1 MSAFKPSAAVPGTA
15 SPVTSP
21 ATVRA
26 IVKAGALSPQPL
38 SAQLEQMVIRVVV
51 DTHRHL
57 PDMFE
62 ITFEDEAGLAAQELT
77 VGHQV
82 EIRSGAD
89 PLSSPP
95 LIRGEI
101 TSLEAVCEDMM
112 TYVVVRGYDLSHVL
126 QRARR
131 TRTYVNTKD
140 SDIARRIAAEAKLE
154 IGAVDDTK
162 YVHRHLVQIAQTDW
176 DFLQARARANG
187 FEVGVTGK
195 KFHFGR
201 APGAAA
207 PAAGKKPSGL
217 SGTLDAAASAAG
229 AGAPPVLTFR
239 DNLISFLPR
248 LSAPQA
254 LPTQV
259 EVRTWDEERTDV
271 VVATAPVQPVTP
283 GPAAGKGA
291 AAALAGGLPG
301 AGKLG
306 GLTGAQDAYLLV
318 DRPVGAGADIAVAAE
333 ALAMGVAERVG
344 AASAEAEGRSFGD
357 SAIQAGRTV
366 QVEGV
371 PKPFCG
377 DWAVTNAR
385 HTFCEDEGGYYTE
398 FFVTGGDD
406 RSLPGAAPARD
417 DDADRRARGMMC
429 GIVTS
434 VADPTGRNR
443 VKLRLPLLA
452 PDFETDWVRV
462 VQPGGNKG
470 AVMFVPEVGDEVLVA
485 FEWDDV
491 NRPVVIGGMRNG
503 ASTLALGGPAV
514 ERKGETA
521 SVMRRGL
528 VSSSG
533 SRLAFVE
540 IPPNRS
546 PLMEQS
552 AIVLATQAND
562 MGLTID
568 KTTGQVQLLCKPQT
582 GKGKNR
588 GAVVITTDGSGT
600 VTIDAGPKGAVNVT
614 GADISVNA
622 SKKLSLQ
629 SNGELEIKGAKV
641 KVTGTTIDLN

>member
-1 MSAFKPSAAVPGTA
+1 MPIPKPSAAAPGAT

-26 IVKAGALSPQPL
+26 IVKAGALSPQPV
-38 SAQLEQMVIRVVV
+38 SAQLEQMIIRVVV

-62 ITFEDEAGLAAQELT
+62 ITFQDSTGLGLPAKDLT

-89 PLSSPP
+89 PLTAPP
-95 LIRGEI
+95 LIRGEV

-112 TYVVVRGYDLSHVL
+112 TYIVVRGYDLSHVL

-131 TRTYVNTKD
+131 TRTFVNTKD
-140 SDIARRIAAEAKLE
+140 SDIVQRIAAEAKLE
-154 IGAVDDTK
+154 PGTIHDTQ
-162 YVHRHLVQIAQTDW
+162 YVHRHLAQIAQTDW

-187 FEVGVTGK
+187 FDVVVTGK
-195 KFHFGR
+195 KLHFR
-201 APGAAA
+201 APETATGT
-207 PAAGKKPSGL
+207 PGGKRPSAL
-217 SGTLDAAASAAG
+217 SGIKDAAASAA
-229 AGAPPVLTFR
+229 AGTTGPAVLTFR
-239 DNLISFLPR
+239 DNLISFQTR
-248 LSAPQA
+248 LSAPQT

-259 EVRTWDEERTDV
+259 EVRTWDEEKTDV
-271 VVATAPVQPVTP
+271 VVATAAVRPVTP
-283 GPAAGKGA
+283 DPAAGGGA
-291 AAALAGGLPG
+291 LGALAG
-301 AGKLG
+301 AGGLG
-306 GLTGAQDAYLLV
+306 GLAGSQDAHLLV

-333 ALAMGVAERVG
+333 ALAAGVAARVG
-344 AASAEAEGRSFGD
+344 AASAEAEGRAFGD
-357 SAIQAGRTV
+357 SAIQAGRVV
-366 QVEGV
+366 QVDGV
-371 PKPFCG
+371 PQPFG
-377 DWAVTNAR
+377 GSWVVTNAR
-385 HTFCEDEGGYYTE
+385 HIFCEDEGGYYTE
-398 FFVTGGDD
+398 FFVTGRDD
-406 RSLPGAAPARD
+406 HSMPGAVSRD
-417 DDADRRARGMMC
+417 NDADRRARGMMC

-443 VKLRLPLLA
+443 VKVRLPLLSA
-452 PDFETDWVRV
+452 DFETDWVRV

-485 FEWDDV
+485 FEWDDI

-503 ASTLALGGPAV
+503 ASTLTLGGPAV

-533 SRLAFVE
+533 NRLAFVE

-546 PLMEQS
+546 PLTEQS

-568 KTTGQVQLLCKPQT
+568 RTTGQVQLVCKPQT
-582 GKGKNR
+582 GKGRNR
-588 GAVVITTDGSGT
+588 GTVTISTDGSGT
-600 VTIDAGPKGAVNVT
+600 VTVDAGPKGAVNVT
-614 GADISVNA
+614 GGDISVNA
-622 SKKLSLQ
+622 SKKLALQ